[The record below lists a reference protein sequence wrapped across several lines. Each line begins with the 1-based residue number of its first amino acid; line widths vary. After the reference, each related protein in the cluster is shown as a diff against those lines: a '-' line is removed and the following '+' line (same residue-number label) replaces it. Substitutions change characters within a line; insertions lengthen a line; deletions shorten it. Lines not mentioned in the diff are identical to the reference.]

1 MATQRKV
8 RTYATYGNVAYK
20 VENTAPAR
28 ERRREVEQP
37 RRPRVRPRERVATR
51 PQVQVRAQS
60 AVAPFTIVG
69 FVAAI
74 ACALLLVVCSAQLA
88 MVNAETV
95 ELRSTLSEL
104 QDEKKTLM
112 AQYEKTFDLTAL
124 EQQLTADGS
133 MVEAGAG
140 QTVYLDLSQ
149 DDSVVYYQEAREGVS
164 GLIRQI
170 EEFLSGMLS

>member
-1 MATQRKV
+1 MATQR
-8 RTYATYGNVAYK
+8 RMRQYPTYGNVAYQ
-20 VENTAPAR
+20 VESTAPAR

-37 RRPRVRPRERVATR
+37 RRPRVKPRERVATR
-51 PQVQVRAQS
+51 PQVQVRPQG
-60 AVAPFTIVG
+60 AVAPFTIAG

-95 ELRSTLSEL
+95 ELRSTLSDL

-133 MVEAGAG
+133 MVEAGTG

-149 DDSVVYYQEAREGVS
+149 DDSVVYYQEAREGLS
-164 GLIRQI
+164 GLIRQV